1 MSENSLESKKRQV
14 NIRISDWFKTNG
26 RDFPWRI
33 TKEPFRILV
42 AEMLLRR
49 TTATA
54 VARVYPDFIIRFD
67 TPERLSRSRVS
78 TIAKQV
84 TMLGLQNL
92 RAQHMKITASRIVND
107 FKGTIPN
114 DFEKLSS
121 LPGVGRYVSSAIL
134 NFAFGEPVSLVD
146 GNVIHLMSRV
156 FGLKFNGPSDEDAWS
171 FMNSFGL
178 DAQSSAFYWG
188 IIDLVA
194 MVCTRK
200 SPRCTI
206 CPLNELCT
214 WKRESGLNHEPA

>member
-1 MSENSLESKKRQV
+1 MSENSLDSKKRQV
-14 NIRISDWFKTNG
+14 NTRISDWFKTNG

-67 TPERLSRSRVS
+67 TPERLARSRVS
-78 TIAKQV
+78 TIEKQV
-84 TMLGLQNL
+84 TTLGLQNL
-92 RAQHMKITASRIVND
+92 RAQHMKSTASRIVND

-194 MVCTRK
+194 TVCTRK
-200 SPRCTI
+200 SPRCAI
-206 CPLNELCT
+206 CSLNELCT
-214 WKRESGLNHEPA
+214 WKRERG